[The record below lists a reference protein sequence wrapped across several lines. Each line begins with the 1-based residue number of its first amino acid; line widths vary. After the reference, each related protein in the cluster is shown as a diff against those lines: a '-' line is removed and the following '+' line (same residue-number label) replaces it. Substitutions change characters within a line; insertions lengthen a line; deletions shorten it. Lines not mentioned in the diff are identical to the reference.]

1 MDFEKIK
8 KMFKNDDGKNKNT
21 GTLIIL
27 ILIGVLLI
35 IGSNFFKNQTT
46 ENTSAVQQSNA
57 NNQSNTDD
65 STKVYEEQLQNQ
77 LKKTLENIQ
86 GVGKVDVMIYFGS
99 GEEEVPAVNVNDST
113 NNIEENDN
121 NGGKRNTTEKNNS
134 STVVITNN
142 GDKNEP
148 LILKTYKPQITGVC
162 IVAEGA
168 GDKYIKLQLTEAVIN
183 LFNVPVD
190 KVNVYAMKK

>member
-8 KMFKNDDGKNKNT
+8 KIFKNDDGKNKNT

-113 NNIEENDN
+113 NTIEENDN
-121 NGGKRNTTEKNNS
+121 SGGKRNTTEKNNS

>member
-113 NNIEENDN
+113 NTIEENDN

>member
-8 KMFKNDDGKNKNT
+8 KVFKNDDGKNKNT

-57 NNQSNTDD
+57 NNQNNTDD

-113 NNIEENDN
+113 NTIEENDN
-121 NGGKRNTTEKNNS
+121 SGGKRNTTEKNNS